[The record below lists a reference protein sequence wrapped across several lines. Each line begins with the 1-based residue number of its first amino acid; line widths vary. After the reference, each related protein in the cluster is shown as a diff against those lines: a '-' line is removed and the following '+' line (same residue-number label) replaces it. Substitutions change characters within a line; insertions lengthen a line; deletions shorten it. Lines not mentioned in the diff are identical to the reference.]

1 MQSFVKQIENK
12 ISEISSSMIIESIG
26 EKDINKYNQIS
37 NRVLYVDKETA
48 EKIYSKIEH
57 YYGKSYISKENIKQI
72 ESRYCK
78 GVHEGCRVHFT
89 DGVLRSECTN
99 IAQIKYATRQR
110 ENNISKFI

>member
-1 MQSFVKQIENK
+1 MYLGALTFWGLSPLCVDVLLPTGRILMQNS
-12 ISEISSSMIIESIG
+12 
-26 EKDINKYNQIS
+26 
-37 NRVLYVDKETA
+37 
-48 EKIYSKIEH
+48 
-57 YYGKSYISKENIKQI
+57 YYITNLYISKENIKQI

-110 ENNISKFI
+110 ENNISKFRI